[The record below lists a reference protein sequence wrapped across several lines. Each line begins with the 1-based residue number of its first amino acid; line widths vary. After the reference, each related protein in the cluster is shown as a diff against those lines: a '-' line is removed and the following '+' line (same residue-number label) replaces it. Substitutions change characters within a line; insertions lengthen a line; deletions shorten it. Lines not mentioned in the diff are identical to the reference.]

1 MTSAEFVAKYRVLKT
16 LTEHGARSQIAQ
28 EVALGRMVM
37 VHHLDVGSQNDRQ
50 RMLTNLSA
58 LEPAAASKVLEVL
71 DVDGVKV
78 VVTQFLA
85 TFKDFPSWL
94 QEHSLPAEAAT
105 VIMSAVQVPPPR
117 PAAPPPAPPVAATP
131 PSPPPSAPL

>member
-37 VHHLDVGSQNDRQ
+37 VHHLDVGSAVDRQ
-50 RMLTNLSA
+50 RLLASVGA
-58 LEPAAASKVLEVL
+58 LDGATASKVIEIL
-71 DVDGVKV
+71 DVDGSKV

-85 TFKDFPSWL
+85 TFTDFPSWL
-94 QEHSLPAEAAT
+94 SQH
-105 VIMSAVQVPPPR
+105 AV
-117 PAAPPPAPPVAATP
+117 TGEE
-131 PSPPPSAPL
+131 